1 MTVSLAGG
9 PSVVTVADGT
19 YCITGLIPGKYTV
32 VQTDK
37 VGYNSS
43 TPNSV
48 DVTVDKAVDST
59 GVNFGDWQPGS
70 IGDRVWLDS
79 DKDGIQDPGEPGL
92 CCVQLHLTGTTL
104 SGKSVDKTST
114 CSTDGKYLFYE
125 LEPGAYKVD
134 VVDSTLPPGYI
145 LTTPPDPKDVALAY
159 HTSELGVD
167 FGYFWPGSIGDFV
180 WWDKN
185 KNKLQDPGEP
195 GIAGVKVDLTGT
207 DVVGN
212 PVSLSKTTDANGKYL
227 FDMLAAGTYV
237 VNVDETTLAAGY
249 ALSTGNQP
257 LTVVLASGENKL
269 DADFGYWQPASIC
282 GTVWDDLNK
291 DGVKDAGEPGLA
303 GSKLSLF
310 GPVML
315 NTTSAADG
323 GYCFTMLVAGAY
335 VVTRKTSRAT

>member
-1 MTVSLAGG
+1 M
-9 PSVVTVADGT
+9 
-19 YCITGLIPGKYTV
+19 
-32 VQTDK
+32 
-37 VGYNSS
+37 
-43 TPNSV
+43 
-48 DVTVDKAVDST
+48 
-59 GVNFGDWQPGS
+59 
-70 IGDRVWLDS
+70 
-79 DKDGIQDPGEPGL
+79 
-92 CCVQLHLTGTTL
+92 QLHLTGTTL
-104 SGKSVDKTST
+104 SGKPVDKTST
-114 CSTDGKYLFYE
+114 CTTDGKYLFYE

-195 GIAGVKVDLTGT
+195 GIAGVKVNLTGT

-212 PVSLSKTTDANGKYL
+212 PVSLSKTTDASGKYL

-237 VNVDETTLAAGY
+237 VNVDETTLPAGY
-249 ALSTGNQP
+249 ALSTGNEP
-257 LTVVLASGENKL
+257 LTVVLASGENRL

-303 GSKLSLF
+303 GSRINLF
-310 GPVML
+310 GPVMHEYDDGRGWRVL
-315 NTTSAADG
+315 LHDAVGQGPTSS
-323 GYCFTMLVAGAY
+323 
-335 VVTRKTSRAT
+335 TRKTSRATSAARPTRCRWPWRRVRTGCQLRRLLPVRQHRRPGLV